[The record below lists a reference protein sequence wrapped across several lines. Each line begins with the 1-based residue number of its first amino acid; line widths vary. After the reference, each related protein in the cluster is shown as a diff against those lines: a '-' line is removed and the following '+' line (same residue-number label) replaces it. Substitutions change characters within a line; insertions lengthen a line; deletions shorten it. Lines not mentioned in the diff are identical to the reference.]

1 MEKSNDYTNALAEA
15 VAEYGFCC
23 DRKQIVQ
30 LDHYRRELWEWNN
43 KINLTRHLTIEKFIE
58 RDLQDSL
65 MLERFIDPQSRILDV
80 GTGGGVPGMILSI
93 LRPDLS
99 ITLSE
104 SVAKRAKVL
113 CSIADTVGSN
123 ARVMHGRA
131 ENILARE
138 SFDVLTIRA
147 VARLN
152 KILSWFRPHWKSID
166 QILLVK
172 GPAWIEERRES
183 REAGLLGDLQLRI
196 LLRYPHSPDATDAG
210 GESVIL
216 RVSQR

>member
-1 MEKSNDYTNALAEA
+1 
-15 VAEYGFCC
+15 
-23 DRKQIVQ
+23 
-30 LDHYRRELWEWNN
+30 
-43 KINLTRHLTIEKFIE
+43 
-58 RDLQDSL
+58 
-65 MLERFIDPQSRILDV
+65 
-80 GTGGGVPGMILSI
+80 MILSI
-93 LRPDLS
+93 LRPELS

-196 LLRYPHSPDATDAG
+196 LLRYPHSPDATGAG
-210 GESVIL
+210 SESVIL
-216 RVSQR
+216 RVSRR

>member
-1 MEKSNDYTNALAEA
+1 MENSKDYTNALAEA
-15 VAEYGFCC
+15 VAERGFCC
-23 DRKQIVQ
+23 ERNQIVQ
-30 LDHYRRELWEWNN
+30 LDHYRRELWEWNS

-65 MLERFIDPQSRILDV
+65 MLERFIDPQSRVLDV
-80 GTGGGVPGMILSI
+80 GAGGGVPGIILSI
-93 LRPDLS
+93 LRPELS

-113 CSIADTVGSN
+113 CSIAEAVGSN
-123 ARVMHGRA
+123 ARVMHDRA
-131 ENILARE
+131 ENILAHE

-152 KILSWFRPHWKSID
+152 KILLWFHPHWKSIG

-183 REAGLLGDLQLRI
+183 REAGRLSDLQLRI
-196 LLRYPHSPDATDAG
+196 MLRYPHSSDATDVG